1 MRQHKIYNIQEV
13 LFLRVSDKCLLLLI
27 INRRITDVCSL
38 MQKLY
43 LYLTKQN
50 DIEMSLEYKSILVM
64 SFVISSAED
73 LFNTVMYYTPCG
85 TGVL

>member
-1 MRQHKIYNIQEV
+1 M
-13 LFLRVSDKCLLLLI
+13 
-27 INRRITDVCSL
+27 CSL